1 MSQALYER
9 YKEALRRGHVAAEAG
24 DTATA
29 LAAYEEAAGLAP
41 DRALPRIAIGLIHGR
56 AGRSA
61 EALAAL
67 EAALERAPADEA
79 ALRARADLLEAAARR
94 AEAADTLDRLTT
106 VLAGAGRVLDALD
119 AAGRALALAE
129 SRGRRDEVRQLIA
142 HAAEDPTAASDPDRD
157 AAIERARVALRERV
171 ADGQPGR
178 SVGTDTAVPSAG
190 STADEPLDPPF
201 DPGGATIAVEDA
213 LAART
218 ADDAPRDLALAAAR
232 GHRAGGR
239 LHAAIDACY
248 LALASHPAD
257 PGLHLA
263 LAELYLDVGWR
274 EHAVAKLGLLVDLVE
289 VTDDAA
295 LRARVCAIVTD
306 RLPDEPEL
314 LARCA

>member
-24 DTATA
+24 ETATA

-79 ALRARADLLEAAARR
+79 ALRARADLLEAAGRR
-94 AEAADTLDRLTT
+94 AEAADTLDRLTA

-129 SRGRRDEVRQLIA
+129 SRGRRDEVRLLIA
-142 HAAEDPTAASDPDRD
+142 RAAEDPTAASDPDRD

-171 ADGQPGR
+171 AAGLPGR
-178 SVGTDTAVPSAG
+178 AGTGPDIASAG
-190 STADEPLDPPF
+190 AAAAEPPEPPF
-201 DPGGATIAVEDA
+201 DPGAATIAVEDA

-218 ADDAPRDLALAAAR
+218 AGDAPRDLALAAAR